1 MSPKLDLFHRDVD
14 DLSDPP
20 TVGEIVNDIL
30 CSKPVAG
37 AFGAIGVA
45 GCAVSTGSL
54 RHHYTGNAKWVPAL
68 HHGVLRGESTAQ
80 LSSDAFYLPQIFA
93 RPKRHA
99 SRLAALGFLD
109 SHPGSSSKA
118 AKPRHLLN
126 GERDD
131 PTSFLK
137 GGAQSLKG
145 GAQDKTREEE
155 DVIQGALDAEAEAE
169 EAEVT
174 VKEAVETA
182 EDAAEGSVSA
192 AEVAIWTESIAAM
205 GTIAGIATSWFA
217 WKMHDNFLPESLQVP
232 DVGNQLPPEL
242 LRPPPDRRV
251 SVCFR
256 PSVTAWQTQGAESEP
271 AKPPAT
277 PSAAVTSGSGDPSSS
292 SGKGDGKGRA
302 DRGRGA
308 RGSMEATQA

>member
-20 TVGEIVNDIL
+20 TVGEVVNDIL

-54 RHHYTGNAKWVPAL
+54 QHHYPGNAKWVPAL

-80 LSSDAFYLPQIFA
+80 LSEDSFYLPQIFA

-99 SRLAALGFLD
+99 ARLASLGFLD

-118 AKPRHLLN
+118 AKTEHFLN
-126 GERDD
+126 VDGDD
-131 PTSFLK
+131 PTSFLNALKK
-137 GGAQSLKG
+137 GAAKK
-145 GAQDKTREEE
+145 KTKEE
-155 DVIQGALDAEAEAE
+155 DEVIQGALDAEAEAD

-174 VKEAVETA
+174 VREAVETA
-182 EDAAEGSVSA
+182 EDAAEGSLSA
-192 AEVAIWTESIAAM
+192 AEVAIWTEAIAAM

-217 WKMHDNFLPESLQVP
+217 WKMHDGFLPESLQVP
-232 DVGNQLPPEL
+232 DVGNQLPPEM

-256 PSVTAWQTQGAESEP
+256 PSVTAFQTQAAASEP

-277 PSAAVTSGSGDPSSS
+277 PSGAATSGSGEPSSS

-308 RGSMEATQA
+308 RGSVEGTQA